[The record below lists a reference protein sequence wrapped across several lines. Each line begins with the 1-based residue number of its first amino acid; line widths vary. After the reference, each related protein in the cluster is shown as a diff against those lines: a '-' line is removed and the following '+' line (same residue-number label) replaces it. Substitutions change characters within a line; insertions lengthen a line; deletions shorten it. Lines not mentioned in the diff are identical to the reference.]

1 MKRVRL
7 GKTDMYVNAIGL
19 GCMGLTH
26 ASGLP
31 TPKEEAV
38 EILRK
43 AHDMGYDFYDTAECY
58 TGVNPDGSTAYNEEV
73 VGEAVKPFRKD
84 IILCTKFGVKHMGDH
99 LEFDS
104 SPETIRKSLEG
115 SLKKL
120 QTDYVDVYY
129 QHRIDPKVEP
139 EVVAGVM
146 KELIEEGKIKA
157 WGEGK
162 FVAKE
167 TGKGLS
173 TNDYTNADKTKLN
186 GVATGAQANKI
197 ETVKVNGKA
206 LTPDSS
212 KAVNVDLSAYAK
224 SADVTKEIASA
235 VSGVTQIDYSVVEAL
250 PSTGKKGIIYLVANS
265 DSGNN
270 IYDEYIYIN
279 SKFEKLGSREMDLSS
294 YAKKT
299 DIPTKVSSL
308 TNDSGYQTATQ
319 VTSAINAKLV
329 VMTDTELNT
338 MWTEVFGA

>member
-1 MKRVRL
+1 MSFVTDSIL
-7 GKTDMYVNAIGL
+7 KTAL
-19 GCMGLTH
+19 
-26 ASGLP
+26 
-31 TPKEEAV
+31 
-38 EILRK
+38 
-43 AHDMGYDFYDTAECY
+43 
-58 TGVNPDGSTAYNEEV
+58 
-73 VGEAVKPFRKD
+73 
-84 IILCTKFGVKHMGDH
+84 
-99 LEFDS
+99 
-104 SPETIRKSLEG
+104 
-115 SLKKL
+115 
-120 QTDYVDVYY
+120 
-129 QHRIDPKVEP
+129 
-139 EVVAGVM
+139 
-146 KELIEEGKIKA
+146 GKIKA

-162 FVAKE
+162 FVAQE

-173 TNDYTNADKTKLN
+173 SNDYTSAEKTKLSGIAEGAN
-186 GVATGAQANKI
+186 KYVHPSYTAQKSGLYKVTVDASGHVSATTAVAKADITGLGIPAQDTTYADATTSTHGLMSVNDKKKLDAIASGAQVNKI
-197 ETVKVNGKA
+197 ETVKVNGTA

-235 VSGVTQIDYSVVEAL
+235 VSGVTQIDYSVVEQL

-308 TNDSGYQTATQ
+308 TNDSGYQTAAQ

-329 VMTDTELNT
+329 AMTDTELNT